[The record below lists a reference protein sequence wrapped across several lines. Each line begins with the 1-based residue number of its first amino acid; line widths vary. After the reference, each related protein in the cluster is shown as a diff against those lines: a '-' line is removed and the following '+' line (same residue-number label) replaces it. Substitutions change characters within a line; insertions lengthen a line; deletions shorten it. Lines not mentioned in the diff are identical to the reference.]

1 MNVIKSK
8 FLSAAFIGLLP
19 IVYVISYLFVG
30 NKKGPYFWTP
40 NQDPDYAYLANSLVL
55 TLFQAPRHTDHP
67 GTPLQMLGAI
77 VIWVGHFVRSLLNPA
92 LPKDATTDVLTDPE
106 PFLHLINFAL
116 LLVTAIVMFA
126 VGRATYRLSRNLILA
141 LIVQFSPFLMIE
153 THLGGEPSRVAPDVL
168 VFCISQLLSLVLI
181 RYLYTEG
188 AGRTR
193 RFALQLG
200 SVIGIGMATKVTFIP
215 MFLFFLLPRGWK
227 NKAWAVGTMIFS
239 FLLATLPIITEYGR
253 MLRWL
258 TGIATH
264 TGAYGGG
271 DVGLVDPT
279 TIVHNAYLLV
289 TRNLVFFG
297 ILLAATIASI
307 GFAALWK
314 LGKIRL
320 RGEMQDSQGDLQ
332 GSQTDLQEFQLNLED
347 SQRAAQSD
355 RAPVFRPDFRKVYAV
370 LTIASLVVWGQVVLT
385 LKEQPQSRYLDP
397 SAGLMGFLVFL
408 LVQIGLVIW
417 IGTRAAQPSV
427 TTSATSATS
436 MNRLLPVIALVLC
449 VVLSAQQVDVA
460 IAQITPQAKKRAAE
474 LVKIEKILQ
483 KDQYKSCSILYSR
496 RASRLESALKF
507 ADFWAGKKLG
517 RFLQPL
523 YPNAMFYINDG
534 AKGFERFKDSIS
546 LETLVQQGKGCVL
559 VEMNAAP
566 PGSKKARDRPIQP
579 IEKIFEGRHEA
590 LYRMKL

>member
-8 FLSAAFIGLLP
+8 FLNAAFIGLLP
-19 IVYVISYLFVG
+19 IGYVLAYLFVG
-30 NKKGPYFWTP
+30 NKKGSYFWTP
-40 NQDPDYAYLANSLVL
+40 NEDPDYAYLANSLVL

-116 LLVTAIVMFA
+116 LLLTAIALFA
-126 VGRATYRLSRNLILA
+126 VGRATYRLSRNLLLA
-141 LIVQFSPFLMIE
+141 LIVQASPFLMMK
-153 THLGGEPSRVAPDVL
+153 THLSGEPSRVSPDVL
-168 VFCISQLLSLVLI
+168 VFCISQILALVLI

-227 NKAWAVGTMIFS
+227 NKVWAVGSMLLT

-271 DVGLVDPT
+271 DVGLVDPA
-279 TIVHNAYLLV
+279 TIEHNAYLLV
-289 TRNLVFFG
+289 THNLVFFG
-297 ILLAATIASI
+297 LLLTATIASI
-307 GFAALWK
+307 GFAVLWR

-320 RGEMQDSQGDLQ
+320 RGELQDSQGDLRD
-332 GSQTDLQEFQLNLED
+332 SQRDLQEFQLNLED
-347 SQRAAQSD
+347 SQRAAQRD
-355 RAPVFRPDFRKVYAV
+355 RAPIFRPDFRKVYAV
-370 LTIASLVVWGQVVLT
+370 LTITSLVVWGQVVLT

-408 LVQIGLVIW
+408 LVQICLVIW
-417 IGTRAAQPSV
+417 IGTRTTAPSSP
-427 TTSATSATS
+427 TGATS
-436 MNRLLPVIALVLC
+436 RFLPAIALVLC
-449 VVLSAQQVDVA
+449 VVISAQQADVA

-474 LVKIEKILQ
+474 LIKIERILQ
-483 KDQYKSCSILYSR
+483 RDQYKSCAILYSR
-496 RASRLESALKF
+496 RASRQESALKF

-517 RFLQPL
+517 KLLQPL
-523 YPNAMFYINDG
+523 YPNAIFYINDG
-534 AKGFERFKDSIS
+534 EKGFEKFKDSVS
-546 LETLVQQGKGCVL
+546 LKTLVQQGKGCVL

-566 PGSKKARDRPIQP
+566 PGSKKARDRPIQA
-579 IEKIFEGRHEA
+579 IEKVFEGRHEA
-590 LYRMKL
+590 LYRLKL